1 MTNTQKLIE
10 IIPKLSATEFIGLAR
25 LLRVGLYKD
34 EKDENDHFIARPF
47 SEVFEDVLASFN
59 KLERKKKREIL
70 TLLKKA
76 TTKPRWRAGL
86 EDDPAPDH
94 IVEQIEGE
102 KNASDSEDT

>member
-1 MTNTQKLIE
+1 MTNTEKLLV
-10 IIPKLSATEFIGLAR
+10 IIPKLELVEFMGLAR
-25 LLRVGLYKD
+25 LLGVKLYKD

-47 SEVFEDVLASFN
+47 SEVFEDVLASFD

-86 EDDPAPDH
+86 PDEPVLDLTPAKGD
-94 IVEQIEGE
+94 E
-102 KNASDSEDT
+102 